1 MIWFVCL
8 ENTKLSIFIF
18 VQKIDVHCFKRQ
30 AFLFDYIFASETIM
44 NEFSDMYG
52 VILGA
57 SQLILYACGQLD
69 FWT

>member
-1 MIWFVCL
+1 MFIVL
-8 ENTKLSIFIF
+8 KGKLF
-18 VQKIDVHCFKRQ
+18 
-30 AFLFDYIFASETIM
+30 FLITFFASETIR

>member
-1 MIWFVCL
+1 M
-8 ENTKLSIFIF
+8 
-18 VQKIDVHCFKRQ
+18 DVHCFKRQ

>member
-1 MIWFVCL
+1 MLID
-8 ENTKLSIFIF
+8 ENTIEVNTICFSITDFIGEG
-18 VQKIDVHCFKRQ
+18 
-30 AFLFDYIFASETIM
+30 ASETIM
-44 NEFSDMYG
+44 NELSDMYG